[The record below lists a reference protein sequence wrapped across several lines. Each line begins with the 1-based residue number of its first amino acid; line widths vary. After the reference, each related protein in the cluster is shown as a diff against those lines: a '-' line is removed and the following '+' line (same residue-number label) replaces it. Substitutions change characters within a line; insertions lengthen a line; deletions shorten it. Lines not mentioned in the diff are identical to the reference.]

1 MDDFT
6 TRLQLNIT
14 FLTVLISF
22 SLFLKSL
29 LNHLLFKPQCPRHGY
44 ILYVWYFEL
53 QFFFFNLIRI
63 GDGISKFD
71 HQIHA
76 QNLNWSSCVSDIN
89 LHSLGRHSRFLIY
102 LNFLADRY
110 KNIILSLYNILTL
123 FILQKTDVEEDVKCY
138 NSPRLPYK

>member
-1 MDDFT
+1 MFDI
-6 TRLQLNIT
+6 LN
-14 FLTVLISF
+14 
-22 SLFLKSL
+22 
-29 LNHLLFKPQCPRHGY
+29 
-44 ILYVWYFEL
+44 
-53 QFFFFNLIRI
+53 FNT
-63 GDGISKFD
+63 SKFD

-76 QNLNWSSCVSDIN
+76 QNLNWSFSDIN